1 MDRYL
6 KTADAD
12 WYKQRITGVIV
23 CALAAFVVLFIR
35 LIYLQV
41 VMGEEYYRMSLNN
54 SIRLQ
59 NIDPP
64 RGRIYDRQ
72 GNLLVDNRPAFD
84 VDITLKD
91 AEPLRP
97 TLEKLSPH
105 LQTPADALLTQIKQT
120 KGASAYQPRL
130 LKPDVGRDTLA
141 AIEVHKYDLPGV
153 SVNVNLRRHYIHE
166 RLASHLIGYLSEI
179 SPAELKSGLFPDS
192 RSGDLIGKFG
202 AEKGYE
208 NFLRGKRGGRQ
219 VEVNANG
226 LVVRILKTV
235 NAEPGNN
242 IFLTIDQHL
251 QQRAEA
257 LLDGIVG
264 AAVAIEP
271 ATGHILALVSSPSFD
286 QNLFV
291 GGITHEH
298 WDTLISNPFRPM
310 SNRAIQGEYP
320 PGSTYKI
327 ITALAGLEE
336 GVIDDRTVLHCP
348 GYYRFGNRVYRCW
361 KKGGHGQVDIIKAVE
376 ESCDVFFYQVGERL
390 GVDRLAWYAKAF
402 GLGSPTGIFL
412 DHEASGLVP
421 TAAWKKRR
429 TGIPWQEGETLSV
442 AIGQGF
448 DLVTPIQMAVVAA
461 AVGNGGKRFRPI
473 ILDRIQSPDGQVLQK
488 IEPQLAGKLP
498 VSPGNLDLVKQGLW
512 RVVNA
517 DNGTARGSR
526 LSDIAISGKTGTSQV
541 ISRKEDEAL
550 AEEDVPIHL
559 KAHAWFVAYAPSEHP
574 TIAVAVVVE
583 HGEHGSG
590 AAAPIAKEMIKAYL
604 RKPLV
609 TTQVATQSV
618 VGNTKGGG

>member
-235 NAEPGNN
+235 DAEPGNN

-271 ATGHILALVSSPSFD
+271 ATGHVLALVSSPSFD

-291 GGITHEH
+291 GGITHEQ

-336 GVIDDRTVLHCP
+336 GVIDDRTIFHCP

-361 KKGGHGQVDIIKAVE
+361 KKGGHGKVDIIKAVE

-448 DLVTPIQMAVVAA
+448 DLVTPIQMAIVAA

-498 VSPGNLDLVKQGLW
+498 VSKGNLDLVKQGLW

-550 AEEDVPIHL
+550 AEEDVPVHL

-609 TTQVATQSV
+609 STQVATQSV